1 MVESET
7 DKISGGA
14 RSPWPARCFA
24 IAAVLITALIYC
36 LGTNGGS
43 HYLRQL
49 AAALGVAGYVGTAEL
64 LACAAGVGLCI
75 GAFAMTLGRCVD
87 RRDKSRPSLWRVEP
101 AITVVALAVAALVCL
116 RPLLAWLAW
125 IR

>member
-1 MVESET
+1 MVESKT
-7 DKISGGA
+7 DKISGGV
-14 RSPWPARCFA
+14 RSPWPGRCFA
-24 IAAVLITALIYC
+24 IVAVLITAPIYC

-49 AAALGVAGYVGTAEL
+49 AAALGVTAYVGTAEL
-64 LACAAGVGLCI
+64 LVCAAGVGLCI

-87 RRDKSRPSLWRVEP
+87 RRDESRPSLWLVEP

-116 RPLLAWLAW
+116 RPLMAWLAW
-125 IR
+125 MR